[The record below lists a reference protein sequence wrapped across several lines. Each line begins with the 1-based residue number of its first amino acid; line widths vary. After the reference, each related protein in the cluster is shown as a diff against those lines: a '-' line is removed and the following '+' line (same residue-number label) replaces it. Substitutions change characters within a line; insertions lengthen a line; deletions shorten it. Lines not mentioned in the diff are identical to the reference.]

1 MSISLIIPVYNEQ
14 TCIAKNLAEILVAA
28 DRDRVDISQV
38 IVVDDGS
45 VDGSFEVLD
54 ALRASDPRLEILSF
68 TRNFGKESAIYAGL
82 SHCRGEA
89 AIVMDSDLQHPPELL
104 GPMVEAWKQG
114 FDVVEACKSGN
125 DGNSVLRHWLTG
137 LFYVLFA
144 RISRMDLRGKT
155 DFKLLDRQVIDAY
168 CELPER
174 KRFFR
179 GLISWF
185 GFATKQVWFKVP
197 TRADGGSKWSLL
209 TLFRLGVVALT
220 SFSSSM
226 LHLVSFAAAICFV
239 VSFVFASISLIQKIS
254 GIAVSG
260 FTTINI
266 LVLFVGSIIMFS
278 LGQLGLYVEHLFD
291 ESKKRP
297 LYIINRKKSSLRVTT
312 SINNSKSSKK

>member
-14 TCIAKNLAEILVAA
+14 AGIADNLAKILALA
-28 DRDRVDISQV
+28 DRDNVDITQV

-45 VDGSFEVLD
+45 VDDSIETLEEL
-54 ALRASDPRLEILSF
+54 LRIDSRLEILSF

-82 SHCRGEA
+82 LHCQGDA

-104 GPMVEAWKQG
+104 APMAEAWGQG
-114 FDVVEACKSGN
+114 FDVVEACKSGD
-125 DGNSVLRHWLTG
+125 DGNSMLRHWLTG
-137 LFYVLFA
+137 LFYTLFA
-144 RISRMDLRGKT
+144 RMSKMDLRGKT

-185 GFATKQVWFKVP
+185 GFTTKQLWFKVP
-197 TRADGGSKWSLL
+197 VRTQGESKWSFLN
-209 TLFRLGVVALT
+209 LFRLGMVALT

-226 LHLVSFAAAICFV
+226 LHLVSFAAAICFI
-239 VSFVFASISLIQKIS
+239 VSFIFASISLVQKIS
-254 GIAVSG
+254 GLAVEG
-260 FTTINI
+260 FTTVNI
-266 LVLFVGSIIMFS
+266 LVLLIGSIIMFS
-278 LGQLGLYVEHLFD
+278 LGQLGLYMEHLFD

-297 LYIINRKKSSLRVTT
+297 IYVINKKKSYFKNTHLKNHS
-312 SINNSKSSKK
+312 